1 MLIKSIKKPIV
12 ANGLLRLGIKDT
24 LGGDVEIDKLT
35 LHDLQET
42 IKKGLKNRLEKSGFP
57 NKEEIVKLM
66 LSELGR
72 NQALLTM
79 MKM

>member
-1 MLIKSIKKPIV
+1 MADIITILGKILADKIDKKTNCRQGV
-12 ANGLLRLGIKDT
+12 
-24 LGGDVEIDKLT
+24 VEIDKLT